1 VHRPREPA
9 CARSPDST
17 STKSSASSP
26 RWRRPVAETVSCL
39 VAAAAL
45 AIAAVAPVPPPQ
57 GFVTDRAGVVD
68 TATREKLTRL
78 LEELQQ
84 KTGAEIA
91 VLTVDSTAP
100 LDDFTYAMQVA
111 EAWKPGK
118 KGEDTGT
125 LVLVATQDRKVRVVV
140 GYGLEGILPDGLV
153 GAIQDREMV
162 PEFRAGRVGEGIW
175 RGVAALANR
184 IAASRGVQLT
194 GVPAPR
200 AAPPPAQALPLWLI
214 LLIVVVVL
222 FLASRRQ
229 MGPGLRR
236 GGGPVFLP
244 GNFGGG
250 GGGGFGGFGGG
261 GGGFGG
267 FGGGGFG
274 GGGAGRS
281 W

>member
-1 VHRPREPA
+1 VGSLLRQLL
-9 CARSPDST
+9 
-17 STKSSASSP
+17 
-26 RWRRPVAETVSCL
+26 VAVAL
-39 VAAAAL
+39 VAAGT
-45 AIAAVAPVPPPQ
+45 PEVPQPT
-57 GFVTDRAGVVD
+57 GFITDRAGVID
-68 TATREKLTRL
+68 AATRDNLTRL

-111 EAWKPGK
+111 DAWKPGK
-118 KGEDTGT
+118 KGEDTGV
-125 LVLVATQDRKVRVVV
+125 LVLVAVGDRKVRILP

-153 GAIQDREMV
+153 GQIQDREMV
-162 PEFRAGRVGEGIW
+162 PEFRAGRMAEGIR
-175 RGVAALANR
+175 RGVVDLATR
-184 IAASRGVQLT
+184 IAVARGVQLT

-200 AAPPPAQALPLWLI
+200 PLREGRPIPLWALI
-214 LLIVVVVL
+214 ILIVVVL
-222 FLASRRQ
+222 MMIGSQ
-229 MGPGLRR
+229 GGGSGLRGR
-236 GGGPVFLP
+236 RRPGFFPGG
-244 GNFGGG
+244 FGGG
-250 GGGGFGGFGGG
+250 GGGGFGGG

>member
-1 VHRPREPA
+1 VRNLLATVVLFAAWAGSA
-9 CARSPDST
+9 CAQAPT
-17 STKSSASSP
+17 P
-26 RWRRPVAETVSCL
+26 RVPV
-39 VAAAAL
+39 
-45 AIAAVAPVPPPQ
+45 PQ
-57 GFVTDRAGVVD
+57 GFVTDNAGVID
-68 TATREKLTRL
+68 AATKAKMTRL

-111 EAWKPGK
+111 DAWKPGK
-118 KGEDTGT
+118 KRDDTGV
-125 LVLVATQDRKVRVVV
+125 LVLLAVQDRKVRVLV

-153 GAIQDREMV
+153 GAIQDQEMV
-162 PEFRAGRVGEGIW
+162 PEFRAGRLGDGLW
-175 RGVAALANR
+175 RGVAAIANR
-184 IAASRGVQLT
+184 IATDRGVTLT

-200 AAPPPAQALPLWLI
+200 RVQRTQPQIPFWAIVLI
-214 LLIVVVVL
+214 VL
-222 FLASRRQ
+222 FLMFIASRASG
-229 MGPGLRR
+229 GPKGLQRRR
-236 GGGPVFLP
+236 GPLIVP
-244 GNFGGG
+244 
-250 GGGGFGGFGGG
+250 GGGGFGGGGFGGG